1 MLWKIMR
8 PRWWLVRRQL
18 AGLSGR
24 RRLIVPAAGLLA
36 LAGVGWLFNRLVG
49 WLAGSAGDAALLA
62 FVPSALSGM
71 LFFALLQLGDI
82 LHQFYLA
89 PDLNYLQSAPV
100 GRGHLFAARM
110 LTSLPI
116 MALPAG
122 AAALVLA
129 ALGAAQGASFA
140 YYPAA
145 LGLILGLACLATAL
159 GVALVIGIASLI
171 PPVRLRRWLPAAL
184 TLGSL
189 ASLLLHQ
196 AAFSRLA
203 GWEPLARLLGG
214 AVVGPGRLAL
224 AALAGW
230 VAALVVLGVD
240 WVLFA
245 TVHAR
250 TADSLGT
257 IVAAPRTARRAPL
270 AARAAKALAGPFPTA
285 QRPIVLKDWLSL
297 LREPQQLINLW
308 IVPLLMAVLL
318 LPWLMS
324 NRESGGGL
332 SVLSFWLLLIYATL
346 FGLNASQGAALPA
359 FMLEG
364 RRLMLLRQA
373 GAAMRTVLWAK
384 FWAGYLPTLLA
395 WAVVLAAYGLFLGLS
410 LWQIGWLVLTV
421 AAGLSGGC
429 AIMLAAGALTAD
441 FSVTVPRPKG
451 AGQMSGWS
459 WLGLLLGAVWE
470 GACLA
475 LSAWVLLAIGGDTP
489 LVKTTR
495 TVLGA
500 MPPVGQ
506 LLDPTEWRLPVGALL
521 ALTGVVL
528 AIAWLWRMARRR
540 LETWEPA
547 AASYS

>member
-8 PRWWLVRRQL
+8 PRWWLVQRQFT
-18 AGLSGR
+18 GLSGR

-49 WLAGSAGDAALLA
+49 WLAGAGGDAALLT

-71 LFFALLQLGDI
+71 LFFALLQLGD
-82 LHQFYLA
+82 LLYQFYLA
-89 PDLNYLQSAPV
+89 PDLAYLQSAPV

-122 AAALVLA
+122 AAALVMA
-129 ALGAAQGASFA
+129 ALGVAQGASFA
-140 YYPAA
+140 YYPAV
-145 LGLILGLACLATAL
+145 LGLVLGLACLATAV

-171 PPVRLRRWLPAAL
+171 PPPRLRRWLPAAL
-184 TLGSL
+184 ALGSL

-196 AAFSRLA
+196 VVFSRLA
-203 GWEPLARLLGG
+203 GWAPLARLLGG
-214 AVVGPGRLAL
+214 AAVEPGRLAL
-224 AALAGW
+224 AALVGLA
-230 VAALVVLGVD
+230 AALAVVGVD
-240 WVLFA
+240 WWLFI

-257 IVAAPRTARRAPL
+257 AVAAARTARRQPL
-270 AARAAKALAGPFPTA
+270 FTRAAMALATPFPPT
-285 QRPIVLKDWLSL
+285 QRPIVRKEWLSL
-297 LREPQQLINLW
+297 LRDPQQLINLW
-308 IVPLLMAVLL
+308 IVPLVMAVLL

-346 FGLNASQGAALPA
+346 FGLNASQGATLPA
-359 FMLEG
+359 FPLEG

-373 GAAMRTVLWAK
+373 GAAMRTVMWAK
-384 FWAGYLPTLLA
+384 FWAGYLPALMA
-395 WAVVLAAYGLFLGLS
+395 WAAVLAAYGLFLSLP
-410 LWQIGWLVLTV
+410 LWQIGWLALTV

-441 FSVTVPRPKG
+441 FSLTAPRPKA
-451 AGQMSGWS
+451 AGQSSGWS
-459 WLGLLLGAVWE
+459 WLGLLLGGVWE

-475 LSAWVLLAIGGDTP
+475 LSAWLLLALAGDTP
-489 LVKTTR
+489 LGKTTQ
-495 TVLGA
+495 TVLGV
-500 MPPVGQ
+500 MPPLGQ
-506 LLDPTEWRLPVGALL
+506 LLDPAEWRFPAGAVLVL
-521 ALTGVVL
+521 GGVVL
-528 AIAWLWRMARRR
+528 AIAWLWRTARRR
-540 LETWEPA
+540 LETWEPVTG
-547 AASYS
+547 S